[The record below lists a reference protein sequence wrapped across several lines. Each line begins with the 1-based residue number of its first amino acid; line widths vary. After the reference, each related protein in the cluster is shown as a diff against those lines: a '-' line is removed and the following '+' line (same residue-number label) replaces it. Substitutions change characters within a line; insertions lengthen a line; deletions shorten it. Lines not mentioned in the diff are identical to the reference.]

1 MWSGSPHATLLC
13 VNQAARQQYTFR
25 QYVDLEQLSPVKHE
39 FLNGEVW
46 AMAGGTPEHSAI
58 AVNITTLLS
67 EQLRGRPCRVF
78 NSDLRV
84 RVVATGLGTYP
95 DVSVVCDG
103 VQQDPEDPTGTTIV
117 NPRLVVEVLSPSTE
131 DYDRGEKLEN
141 YKQVESLE
149 EIVLVAHDARR
160 VDVWRK
166 VANSWALDTIEDG
179 AAALNS
185 LDVTLP
191 LAEIYRN
198 PLAQ

>member
-1 MWSGSPHATLLC
+1 M
-13 VNQAARQQYTFR
+13 
-25 QYVDLEQLSPVKHE
+25 DLEQLSPVKHE